1 MTNIVSGTLSFSFM
15 EPVVVWA
22 SDTLANGLETDG
34 PARLFFYALFD
45 YLVIGML
52 RQAGVFT

>member
-1 MTNIVSGTLSFSFM
+1 MTNIVSGTLSFRFM
-15 EPVVVWA
+15 EPVVVWPM
-22 SDTLANGLETDG
+22 LANGLETDG
-34 PARLFFYALFD
+34 PARLFFYAPFD